1 MAKLPSIKPV
11 LINKSSVA
19 LKVTVPGTTTRRF
32 KNLDIKVTADFWDA
46 KNSIVKR
53 KHPNANAFNT
63 EIIKA
68 VTEMEQAFESDN
80 RAGIIFTVAHIEKR
94 IHFDYFDPTADFCAF
109 CNEQIGLSDYKH
121 DTRRSYYSEVSKM
134 QQFQSIISFHDINY
148 SWLQRYENYMRT
160 TLNNGP
166 NTVWKSFKFMNTM
179 LNRAMKVGGLIK
191 VNPFSSY
198 NRGNYKQGIPLYLE
212 WSEVQKLHNTVTG
225 DDLSGRNKLVGYY
238 TLLSYYTGLRFGDAV
253 NFKYAEQVIEDKSG
267 KRIILYAT
275 KNGEIVSIKFNS
287 YIEEVVEYIKDKPI
301 TITNQE
307 FNDILKIVGAAAGL
321 KKSISSHTARHSFAM
336 RCAELGIS
344 IERTQKLMGHIQRQS
359 TEIYYRVKN
368 TSLDEEM
375 KKWE

>member
-1 MAKLPSIKPV
+1 MAKLPRIKPV

-19 LKVTVPGTTTRRF
+19 LKVTVPGTTIRRF
-32 KNLDIKVTADFWDA
+32 KNLDIKISPEFWDTE
-46 KNSIVKR
+46 NSLVKR
-53 KHPNANAFNT
+53 KHPNSNAYNT

-68 VTEMEQAFESDN
+68 MAELEQTFETDN
-80 RAGIIFTVAHIEKR
+80 RAGIIFTVAHVEKR
-94 IHFDYFDPTADFCAF
+94 ILFDYYDPAADFCAF
-109 CNEQIGLSDYKH
+109 CTEQIGLTDYKAE
-121 DTRRSYYSEVSKM
+121 TKRSYYSEVTKM
-134 QQFQSIISFHDINY
+134 QQFQSVISFHDINY
-148 SWLQRYENYMRT
+148 AWLQRYENYMRT
-160 TLNNGP
+160 TLNNSS
-166 NTVWKSFKFMNTM
+166 NTVWKTFKFMNTM
-179 LNRAMKVGGLIK
+179 MNRALKIGGLIK
-191 VNPFSSY
+191 SNPFSNY

-212 WSEVQKLHNTVTG
+212 WSEVQELHKTVTG
-225 DDLSGRNKLVGYY
+225 DQLGGRNKLVGYY

-253 NFKYAEQVIEDKSG
+253 NFRYSEQVIEDNSG

-321 KKSISSHTARHSFAM
+321 KKAISSHTARHSFAM